1 MKILITGVAGFIGSH
16 TAERLLELG
25 HEVVGIDNF
34 SEYYDVILKQEN
46 AKSVKAKGGKIIKLD
61 LRSEDFH
68 KNLDTNFDYIFHFA
82 AQPGI
87 LQTSTFEDY
96 VSNNIIATK
105 HAVDFALRCKTLK
118 LFVNIGTSSVYGL
131 EATSPESTIPKPASF
146 YGVTKLAAEQLVL
159 QKSREKQMKACS
171 LRLFSV
177 IGPRDRPEKLFAKLI
192 DFGLKN
198 KAFPLFEGSDKHL
211 RSFTYVGDIVDGVVA
226 VINKEDIVDGE
237 IINLGI
243 ETEYTTKQGIE
254 AVESVLGKSIKI
266 KIILKRPGDQYR
278 TKANIEKAKRL
289 LNYNP
294 KTTLLDSI
302 EAQVKWFKENRCN

>member
-96 VSNNIIATK
+96 VSNNIIAISK
-105 HAVDFALRCKTLK
+105 
-118 LFVNIGTSSVYGL
+118 
-131 EATSPESTIPKPASF
+131 
-146 YGVTKLAAEQLVL
+146 
-159 QKSREKQMKACS
+159 
-171 LRLFSV
+171 
-177 IGPRDRPEKLFAKLI
+177 
-192 DFGLKN
+192 
-198 KAFPLFEGSDKHL
+198 
-211 RSFTYVGDIVDGVVA
+211 
-226 VINKEDIVDGE
+226 
-237 IINLGI
+237 
-243 ETEYTTKQGIE
+243 
-254 AVESVLGKSIKI
+254 
-266 KIILKRPGDQYR
+266 
-278 TKANIEKAKRL
+278 
-289 LNYNP
+289 
-294 KTTLLDSI
+294 
-302 EAQVKWFKENRCN
+302 